1 MPCRRRG
8 HTLLAPLPP
17 MLARLGQALIR
28 ARAVPLAA
36 GIPPNFAPVELSDW
50 RRWWK
55 ERGEDELR
63 SLLMAEWDP
72 NDRPRCISRSAR
84 SSTAGIR
91 DSGHARQTAR

>member
-72 NDRPRCISRSAR
+72 NDRPRCKAAPQGRPPRAS
-84 SSTAGIR
+84 R
-91 DSGHARQTAR
+91 DSGHARRTAR